1 MGAGR
6 EAALPGHIENALREI
21 KMIGARASGNGL
33 HGVSRERARPLR
45 FDRLPL
51 RARSAGFRGDFD
63 KLWIDVLFSAIVL

>member
-1 MGAGR
+1 MSAGL

-51 RARSAGFRGDFD
+51 RARSAGFRSNLANYGLTYFF
-63 KLWIDVLFSAIVL
+63 LQ